1 MVSEMPGWLYIGLI
15 SIESL
20 LCFYVLYVAFKVCI
34 LYQEYVFQ
42 KVPMT
47 CFYIFA
53 ILGISVNVC
62 FIWFGVRLFNA
73 DTKIVLILFISAVFC
88 HIALQHC
95 LLMNL
100 CEFYLQVKVLIQG
113 NFLTQSVLSDFKQ
126 SLIGN
131 ETEVGYRQKQNK
143 IIVTLILI
151 CLLMIDLAL
160 YGTALYFLIKSPDT
174 SDQEFKIVQ
183 MVMAGITNANLIAYF
198 IMTVILK
205 KFFKDQFNGRFNSKM
220 KPIILVCYLLF
231 LQFIVEIVNLT
242 ITILYEDPNDT
253 LMKLLLQIQETVMP
267 YISLLIPCLIIFRQH
282 LQVFA
287 KKDNIYRNETLDTTV
302 IFV

>member
-1 MVSEMPGWLYIGLI
+1 
-15 SIESL
+15 
-20 LCFYVLYVAFKVCI
+20 
-34 LYQEYVFQ
+34 
-42 KVPMT
+42 
-47 CFYIFA
+47 
-53 ILGISVNVC
+53 
-62 FIWFGVRLFNA
+62 
-73 DTKIVLILFISAVFC
+73 
-88 HIALQHC
+88 
-95 LLMNL
+95 MNL
-100 CEFYLQVKVLIQG
+100 CEFYLQVKVLTQG

-174 SDQEFKIVQ
+174 PDQEFKIVQ

-220 KPIILVCYLLF
+220 KPIILVCFLLF
-231 LQFIVEIVNLT
+231 LQSIVEIVNLT

-287 KKDNIYRNETLDTTV
+287 KKDNRDRNQPIDTSV
-302 IFV
+302 ILV